1 LVVSCSTGKHAYEG
15 DKRDVS
21 ELATIEVV
29 ATENSKAL
37 LGNHKET
44 PNVTHVDDY
53 EVGSYIGGF
62 PKKLFVIPGE
72 HVLKTEYQSSQ
83 ATKGAATTLGV
94 VLGGALGAA
103 VGASIDRARNAEL
116 IENTKK
122 ETSINVQAGQGY
134 YLKAQSEDGK
144 GQNLKVW
151 LEGPTTL

>member
-1 LVVSCSTGKHAYEG
+1 MKHTLNQLMVVGLVPALFVSCSTGKHAYEG

-62 PKKLFVIPGE
+62 PK
-72 HVLKTEYQSSQ
+72 
-83 ATKGAATTLGV
+83 
-94 VLGGALGAA
+94 
-103 VGASIDRARNAEL
+103 
-116 IENTKK
+116 
-122 ETSINVQAGQGY
+122 
-134 YLKAQSEDGK
+134 
-144 GQNLKVW
+144 
-151 LEGPTTL
+151 